1 MLINGRHSICH
12 KLVYEVR
19 YKYGYAY
26 LDRCGSIINEIMNNY
41 PAWTQETVPDPQNAT
56 LICLENGMKLNFST
70 TKYDFSLEQPFG
82 GEEDLTSN
90 DIEKFIDQA
99 DSISSLINE
108 RLDLKIFTRIG
119 FRIWHIFRA
128 ETLAAAENW
137 IKQLLGT
144 VPFDEQIAKAL
155 NNGSV
160 EARNYAVVIASSD
173 RKFRISINGVES
185 YAKLDIRGNILDV
198 RTSKL
203 HKEQDKYLLKQ
214 LKEKKRVAKNPHFAS
229 MIDIDSF
236 VETPNS
242 VEAKDFIKESLRQV
256 EEALP
261 KALKNI
267 T

>member
-1 MLINGRHSICH
+1 M
-12 KLVYEVR
+12 
-19 YKYGYAY
+19 
-26 LDRCGSIINEIMNNY
+26 DRCGSIINEIMNNY
-41 PAWTQETVPDPQNAT
+41 PAWTQETVPDPQNAP

-82 GEEDLTSN
+82 DEADLTQS

-119 FRIWHIFRA
+119 FRIWYIFRA

-144 VPFDEQIAKAL
+144 VPFDDQITKAL
-155 NNGSV
+155 NNGIV

-203 HKEQDKYLLKQ
+203 HKDQDKYLLKQ

-242 VEAKDFIKESLRQV
+242 VEAKDFIGESLRQV

-261 KALKNI
+261 KAFKNI